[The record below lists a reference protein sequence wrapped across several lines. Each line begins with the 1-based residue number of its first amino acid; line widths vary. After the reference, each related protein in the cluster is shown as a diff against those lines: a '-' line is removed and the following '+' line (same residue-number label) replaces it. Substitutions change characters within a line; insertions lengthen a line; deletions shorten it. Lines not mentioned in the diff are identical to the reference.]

1 MAEKA
6 RAFPVKAELSKKNPD
21 AEQKLPELPGR
32 GYGRRKKIRG
42 VVKMLF
48 MDVSTWDPSNRD
60 KILEHFKKL
69 EIPDGIDVI
78 NQWVDLSGNRYYILY
93 EAESAEAY
101 GAFNLPWSDIC
112 VIDSVPVMEAS
123 EFMQLLPKYKK

>member
-1 MAEKA
+1 
-6 RAFPVKAELSKKNPD
+6 
-21 AEQKLPELPGR
+21 
-32 GYGRRKKIRG
+32 
-42 VVKMLF
+42 MLF

-69 EIPDGIDVI
+69 EIPEGIDII

-93 EAESAEAY
+93 EAESSEAY

-112 VIDSVPVMEAS
+112 MIDSVPVMETS

>member
-1 MAEKA
+1 
-6 RAFPVKAELSKKNPD
+6 
-21 AEQKLPELPGR
+21 
-32 GYGRRKKIRG
+32 
-42 VVKMLF
+42 MLF
-48 MDVSTWDPSNRD
+48 MDVSTWDPSSRD

-78 NQWVDLSGNRYYILY
+78 NQWVDLSGNRFYILY

-101 GAFNLPWSDIC
+101 GAFNLPWSDVC

-123 EFMQLLPKYKK
+123 EFMQLLPKYQKK

>member
-1 MAEKA
+1 
-6 RAFPVKAELSKKNPD
+6 
-21 AEQKLPELPGR
+21 
-32 GYGRRKKIRG
+32 
-42 VVKMLF
+42 MLF

-112 VIDSVPVMEAS
+112 IIDSAPVMETS
-123 EFMQLLPKYKK
+123 EFMQLLPKYQKK